1 MIFAIVQIKLNRA
14 KIKVF
19 FPGTFIRSVILTA
32 IQHLSEETP
41 EIFYFAN
48 HHYIFLH

>member
-19 FPGTFIRSVILTA
+19 FPGTFIRSV
-32 IQHLSEETP
+32 
-41 EIFYFAN
+41 
-48 HHYIFLH
+48 

>member
-19 FPGTFIRSVILTA
+19 FSRNLYPVSNSYCNSAFI
-32 IQHLSEETP
+32 
-41 EIFYFAN
+41 
-48 HHYIFLH
+48 